1 MKVFTT
7 PTTVAGTATS
17 AVAVAFPVV
26 AGTTGTVGTA
36 VGTSPVVVVGAGAG
50 KFSLYD
56 ESQM

>member
-26 AGTTGTVGTA
+26 AGTTGTVGT
-36 VGTSPVVVVGAGAG
+36 TPVVVVGAGAGAG

>member
-26 AGTTGTVGTA
+26 TGTA

>member
-26 AGTTGTVGTA
+26 AGTVGTA